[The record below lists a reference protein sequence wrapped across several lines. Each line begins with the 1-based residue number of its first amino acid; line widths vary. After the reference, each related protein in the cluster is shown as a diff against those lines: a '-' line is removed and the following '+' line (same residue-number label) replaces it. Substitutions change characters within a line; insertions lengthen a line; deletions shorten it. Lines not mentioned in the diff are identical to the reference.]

1 MPIQPHLVQ
10 RGAVRFGIFHVVSVG
25 LLLSC
30 LGILSHP
37 TLAQET
43 TSNEAPESNWPCEQA
58 LRPDISLGAIWS
70 GPDITGADETWRD
83 VPAVVTLISQIAPRR
98 TPQDE
103 AVATVHRFAVG
114 YDADRSAVMT
124 QVFAGL
130 FDTLN
135 KERSDI
141 IRGIRR
147 FNERQA
153 SLSKRIEDGWR
164 TLDTLDPS
172 SADPAIIEQRFALQQ
187 AIDWDSRVF
196 DDRQKL
202 LPEICRQPVI
212 VEQRLFAL
220 SRAIQADATAE
231 Q

>member
-1 MPIQPHLVQ
+1 MPTHSLLARRCAGRPCTLY
-10 RGAVRFGIFHVVSVG
+10 AVTVG
-25 LLLSC
+25 LVLGC
-30 LGILSHP
+30 LGFLSHSA
-37 TLAQET
+37 LAQEAI
-43 TSNEAPESNWPCEQA
+43 SNEATESNWPCEQA

-70 GPDITGADETWRD
+70 GPDIASADETWRD

-98 TPQDE
+98 TPQDD
-103 AVATVHRFAVG
+103 AVATVHRFAAG
-114 YDADRSAVMT
+114 YDADRSTVMI

-153 SLSKRIEDGWR
+153 SLSKRIEGGWH

-172 SADPAIIEQRFALQQ
+172 STDPAVIEQRFALQQ

-220 SRAIQADATAE
+220 SRAIQADVATG

>member
-1 MPIQPHLVQ
+1 MLAYSHLTQ
-10 RGAVRFGIFHVVSVG
+10 CDARPCGSLRAISVG
-25 LLLSC
+25 LALAC

-37 TLAQET
+37 AQAQET
-43 TSNEAPESNWPCEQA
+43 TVSEAPASNWPCEQA
-58 LRPDISLGAIWS
+58 LRPEISLGSVWS
-70 GPDITGADETWRD
+70 GPDIAAVEETWRD
-83 VPAVVTLISQIAPRR
+83 VPAVVTLVSQIAPRR
-98 TPQDE
+98 MPQAD
-103 AVATVHRFAVG
+103 AVATVHRFAAG
-114 YDADRSAVMT
+114 YQADRSLVLT

-130 FDTLN
+130 FDTMD
-135 KERSDI
+135 KERRDI
-141 IRGIRR
+141 IRGIGR

-153 SLSKRIEDGWR
+153 SLSKRIEEGWH

-172 SADPAIIEQRFALQQ
+172 STDPAVAEQRFALQQ

-202 LPEICRQPVI
+202 LPEICQQPVV

-220 SRAIQADATAE
+220 SRAIQEDVSAG